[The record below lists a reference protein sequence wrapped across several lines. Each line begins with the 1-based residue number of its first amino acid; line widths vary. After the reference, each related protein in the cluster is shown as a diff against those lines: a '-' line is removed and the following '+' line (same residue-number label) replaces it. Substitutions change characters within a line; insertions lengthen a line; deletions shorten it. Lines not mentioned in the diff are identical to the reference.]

1 MYKMY
6 RLLFIIASLT
16 FSISYAQAEAIK
28 LTSLDW
34 PPYSGKSLTDQGTSA
49 KSVKD
54 VFAAAG
60 LDTSFEF
67 LPWNRAVA
75 EGLKN
80 PEFVGYFPEYYSEG
94 LDAEK
99 SADGACLFSDSFG
112 TSPVGFVQSKNKPMT
127 WSTHNDLKNFKI
139 GVVSGYVN
147 EAQFDKMVADGD
159 LKVEEVSKDILNIR
173 KVAQGRLSA
182 GVIDSNVLNYL
193 LDTDKS
199 MAKSKDS
206 VEMNGKLLTEHGLHI
221 CFPNTETGKKVR
233 ISFNKALAAR

>member
-1 MYKMY
+1 MHKLY
-6 RLLFIIASLT
+6 RLLFVTASLT
-16 FSISYAQAEAIK
+16 FVISYAQAEAIK

-34 PPYSGKSLTDQGTSA
+34 PPYSGKTLTDQGTSA
-49 KSVKD
+49 KSVKE

-60 LDTSFEF
+60 YEASFEF
-67 LPWNRAVA
+67 RPWNRAVS

-80 PEFVGYFPEYYSEG
+80 PAFVGYFPEYYSEG

-112 TSPVGFVQSKNKPMT
+112 TSPVGFVQSKNNPIT
-127 WSTHNDLKNFKI
+127 WNTHDDLKNFKI

-147 EAQFDKMVADGD
+147 EAQFDKMVSDGD
-159 LKVEEVSKDILNIR
+159 LKVEEVSKDLLNIR

-182 GVIDSNVLNYL
+182 GVIDSNVLKYL
-193 LDTDKS
+193 LDTDKN
-199 MAKSKDS
+199 MAISKDS
-206 VEMNGKLLTEHGLHI
+206 VEMNEKLLTEHGLHI

-233 ISFNKALAAR
+233 DSFNKALASG